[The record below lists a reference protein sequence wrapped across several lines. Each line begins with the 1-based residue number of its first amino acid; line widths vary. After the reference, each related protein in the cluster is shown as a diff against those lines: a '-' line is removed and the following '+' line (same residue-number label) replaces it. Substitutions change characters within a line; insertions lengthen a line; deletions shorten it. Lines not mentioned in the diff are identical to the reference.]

1 MIACKNLKYVRTND
15 RNIQKA
21 IVWFL
26 HHVWSNTLFIIN
38 DSVIYYKR
46 FCSKFTHR
54 VILFGTYVK
63 IFTKHYF
70 TKFTSA
76 FSNRR
81 IIIAWNLE
89 YKIVTSRLGELTLI
103 AVSFVVRRRR
113 AYWPRRPGRTD
124 HYSTMWS
131 TICSSVGKCT
141 QFIDSNLNN
150 IRNRFMHTCAY
161 SPLFIRNNDLKYT
174 IRTSLTKLKNI
185 MRFWHLSLISW
196 FFPNTQYILL
206 TILKTKEIMMLAV
219 MQQGYKLKLRMA
231 WRVNARL
238 DSLVKC
244 SFRTVTTTRLQMNI
258 QILAKYSIIL
268 LFNIKVNNSIWC
280 LDFIT

>member
-1 MIACKNLKYVRTND
+1 M
-15 RNIQKA
+15 
-21 IVWFL
+21 
-26 HHVWSNTLFIIN
+26 
-38 DSVIYYKR
+38 
-46 FCSKFTHR
+46 
-54 VILFGTYVK
+54 
-63 IFTKHYF
+63 
-70 TKFTSA
+70 SA

-103 AVSFVVRRRR
+103 AVSFVVWRCR
-113 AYWPRRPGRTD
+113 ADQPSRSDRTD

-141 QFIDSNLNN
+141 QFIDSYLNN

-196 FFPNTQYILL
+196 FFPNTHQYMLL
-206 TILKTKEIMMLAV
+206 TLMKTIKLEVSLWGSKVINWNSGWQHEEWTTDWTLWWSV
-219 MQQGYKLKLRMA
+219 PSGLLLHQGCRWTSKS
-231 WRVNARL
+231 WP
-238 DSLVKC
+238 
-244 SFRTVTTTRLQMNI
+244 NI
-258 QILAKYSIIL
+258 
-268 LFNIKVNNSIWC
+268 V
-280 LDFIT
+280 